1 MSIEAL
7 RSTLGWLPITGHT
20 IITVEN
26 DLPIREM
33 IVEIVESLG
42 HTCLQAGNARDAIEV
57 IQQNEVDLILLDI
70 HMPGARGHQFLKF
83 IRDRGILTPVI
94 IVSGYVQKD
103 VLTQVK
109 GLDVRSVLAKPI
121 RVERLK
127 EELDK
132 LFAPPQ
138 L

>member
-1 MSIEAL
+1 MAS
-7 RSTLGWLPITGHT
+7 TGHT
-20 IITVEN
+20 ILSVEN

-42 HTCLQAGNARDAIEV
+42 HQCLQAGNAREAIEAL
-57 IQQNEVDLILLDI
+57 QGNEVDLILLDI

-94 IVSGYVQKD
+94 IVSGYVQQD
-103 VLTQVK
+103 VLNQVK
-109 GLDVRSVLAKPI
+109 GLDVWSVLAKPI
-121 RVERLK
+121 RVDRLT

-132 LFAPPQ
+132 VFAQPDF
-138 L
+138 

>member
-1 MSIEAL
+1 MAN
-7 RSTLGWLPITGHT
+7 TGHT

-33 IVEIVESLG
+33 IVEIVESFG
-42 HTCLQAGNARDAIEV
+42 HPCLQAGNARDAIEV

>member
-1 MSIEAL
+1 MAN
-7 RSTLGWLPITGHT
+7 TGHT

-33 IVEIVESLG
+33 IVEIVESFG

>member
-1 MSIEAL
+1 MAN
-7 RSTLGWLPITGHT
+7 TGHT

-33 IVEIVESLG
+33 IVEIVESFG
-42 HTCLQAGNARDAIEV
+42 HTCLQAGNARDVIEV